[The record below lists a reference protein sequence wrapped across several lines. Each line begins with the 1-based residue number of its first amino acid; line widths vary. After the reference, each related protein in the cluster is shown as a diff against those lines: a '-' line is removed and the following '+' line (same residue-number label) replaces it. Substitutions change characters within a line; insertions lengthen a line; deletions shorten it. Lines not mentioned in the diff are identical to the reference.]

1 MSEISSV
8 NTSFYPELLEGF
20 APKTMLPVPAIEAKP
35 QEETANY
42 SNGGY
47 RNENQNSDV
56 DLSNYYN
63 EVRPED
69 LLTKSGQYFVE
80 SANRLDNTMVIAM
93 HNGYSVQ
100 DVCNIRLAEMAYKA
114 SAYVFDVA
122 EEISTFALDV

>member
-20 APKTMLPVPAIEAKP
+20 APKTTLPVPAVGTEPQGEASSF
-35 QEETANY
+35 E
-42 SNGGY
+42 GGY
-47 RNENQNSDV
+47 SEPQADV

-93 HNGYSVQ
+93 QNGYSVQ

-122 EEISTFALDV
+122 EEMSTFALDV